1 VVVDPFDPKG
11 VKYKTVP
18 IVPIVIQHSDDD
30 DDDDEEN
37 EEDDIMVK

>member
-1 VVVDPFDPKG
+1 MVVDPFDPKG

-30 DDDDEEN
+30 EDDEEN
-37 EEDDIMVK
+37 EEDDILVK